1 MSTLFLIIFIKNGGF
16 MLEDIKGLGPKS
28 ILYLNE
34 LKIYDI
40 KDLLE
45 YYPYRYNV
53 YKPNNISDAHDDETL
68 LINGMIEPPI
78 KVFFIKRNLNK
89 LSFKLNTEKEII
101 NVSIFN
107 RAFLKKNMIVGK
119 TISVIGKYNKKSN
132 SLVASD
138 IKMVPILKT
147 TIEGVYHLNANIK
160 RANFKK
166 IIETAVNNNFY
177 VSSLV
182 PSYLAEKYNF
192 VSKMSAVREM
202 HFPKSIE
209 ALKQAK
215 IFLIYEELFAFM
227 LKMNYLKM
235 SRNNNNEIDSKM
247 FDEKKVNDF
256 ILSLPFKLT
265 DDQLK
270 AVEEIKC
277 DFKSTSRMNRLILGD
292 VGSGKTIVA
301 FISLYMNYLA
311 GFQGVLMAPTELL
324 ALQHYN
330 NIIST
335 FKNMNVNVCLL
346 TSSTKKKDRLLI
358 LEDLKSGKCDILIGT
373 HSVLNNEVVFKNI
386 GLVITDEQHRFGVAQ
401 RKNLQNKGDMTDVLY
416 LSATP
421 IPRTLAL
428 TLFGDMD
435 ISQIKTK
442 PANRKQIYTKLYK
455 NNEIKSVLKLMLD
468 EIKNNHQIYVVAPL
482 IEDEEGSSS
491 MENVISLKEK
501 INVAFNGKVP
511 LEVLHGKLSAK
522 EKEQIMND
530 FKLGIIKILISTT
543 VIYVGVDVKNATM
556 MVVFNAERFGLATLH
571 QLRGRIG
578 RNDLESKCLLVSDY
592 DTPRLKILEETND
605 GFLISEKD
613 FELRGSGDLFGVRQS
628 GDMSF
633 KIANLASDFKILK
646 QCDTDSKEFISNH
659 LNEIKKFPEQKL
671 VLDSVFLNN

>member
-1 MSTLFLIIFIKNGGF
+1 

-68 LINGMIEPPI
+68 LINGLIEPPI

-160 RANFKK
+160 RTNFKK
-166 IIETAVNNNFY
+166 IIETAVNNNFF

-311 GFQGVLMAPTELL
+311 GFQGVLMAPTEIL

-335 FKNMNVNVCLL
+335 FKNINVNVCLL

-543 VIYVGVDVKNATM
+543 VIEVGVDVKNATM

-659 LNEIKKFPEQKL
+659 LNEIKKFPEQKT

>member
-209 ALKQAK
+209 TLKQAK

-235 SRNNNNEIDSKM
+235 SRNNNNEIDSKT

-335 FKNMNVNVCLL
+335 FKNINVNVCLL

-543 VIYVGVDVKNATM
+543 VIEVGVDVKNATM

-633 KIANLASDFKILK
+633 KIANLARDFKILK

-659 LNEIKKFPEQKL
+659 LNEIKKFPEQKT

>member
-543 VIYVGVDVKNATM
+543 VIEVGVDVKNATM

-671 VLDSVFLNN
+671 VLDSVFLNS